1 MTRVKVVRGVSKAE
15 WLPTVLKVM
24 GEEGVDKIAVEG
36 LARSLGITK
45 AGFYWHFRIRREL
58 YDALLEV
65 WERVMPLADGVVW
78 CTPGG
83 VRGLDVQADRIAI
96 PTRKPGDA

>member
-65 WERVMPLADGVVW
+65 WERVMTAGLA
-78 CTPGG
+78 
-83 VRGLDVQADRIAI
+83 RLDLALWHWAQSDAAA
-96 PTRKPGDA
+96 RKVFNSAPA